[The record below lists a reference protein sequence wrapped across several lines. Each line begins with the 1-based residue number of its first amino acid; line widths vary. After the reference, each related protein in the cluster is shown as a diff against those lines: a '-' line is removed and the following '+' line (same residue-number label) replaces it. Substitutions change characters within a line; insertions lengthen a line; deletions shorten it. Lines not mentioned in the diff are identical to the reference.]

1 MMNKGSCIYVD
12 NVVRQLLESGVTND
26 GAEEF
31 EPIRGMKE
39 LVEKVGKDVRVD
51 AVVMQTVG
59 AKSHDGFLMAVV
71 K

>member
-1 MMNKGSCIYVD
+1 
-12 NVVRQLLESGVTND
+12 
-26 GAEEF
+26 
-31 EPIRGMKE
+31 MKE
-39 LVEKVGKDVRVD
+39 LVERVGKDTRVD